1 MADIQLRFNLD
12 MLALSTSFDRVLD
25 EQGFTDDAD
34 QIYALLCEPELFE
47 EAFRTEAMIETPCF
61 VAPSNLITPAH
72 IAYSNF
78 TDCMDDM
85 ARNAYET
92 AAAFKPQH
100 LLAEIA
106 STALPL
112 DPESKTSLKQSKDQY
127 QRAVK
132 ALRAYPFDAMYFTHI
147 TNAYD
152 AQCAL
157 MGARSIYD
165 GPVMLSYCLD
175 ENGKL
180 SSPHTLK
187 DAIAL
192 GDEYGA
198 DALGITTAL
207 PLGRVLEL
215 VEEMKEATDKPLI
228 VELVVKSV
236 EQRQFEATDDNPY
249 YIASTMYDA
258 ALQLQR
264 AGVQFLRAV
273 GNATPSY
280 TGTLNAVL
288 AGSPV
293 VVK

>member
-12 MLALSTSFDRVLD
+12 MLSLSTSFDRVLD
-25 EQGFTDDAD
+25 EQGFSDDAD

-85 ARNAYET
+85 ARNAFD
-92 AAAFKPQH
+92 AASVFKPQH
-100 LLAEIA
+100 ILAEIE

-132 ALRAYPFDAMYFTHI
+132 ALSAYPFDAMYFTHI

-165 GPVMLSYCLD
+165 GPVMLSYSLD
-175 ENGKL
+175 ENAQL
-180 SSPHTLK
+180 ASPHTLK
-187 DAIAL
+187 EAIAL

-207 PLGRVLEL
+207 PLNRVLEL
-215 VEEMKEATDKPLI
+215 VEEMKEATDNPLI
-228 VELVVKSV
+228 VELVVKRID
-236 EQRQFEATDDNPY
+236 QRQFEATDENPY
-249 YIASTMYDA
+249 YVASTMYDA